1 MDLIRTVSQP
11 LDFKTVGFR
20 VAMVCVVVLLLAL
33 SSAVISTAVIAGAGL
48 LALGLLAGTGA
59 LIFSALPWLMQKVE
73 NQLLAL
79 RKAEARKNP
88 VEQLQNDCLRRAERL
103 NTFRQ
108 ALVNIGGQ
116 IESMR
121 DMLEERRRVN
131 PGQSLERQQRALERM
146 GFFYEVHI
154 GRLREANVA
163 LTAFQDLVKH
173 KEFEWRFATLAGD
186 IMRALNPREAEEL
199 LQNILSDEALKEV
212 QQRFNAVYAELDIG
226 MRAPDSPAHA
236 HLNQSALDPLGD
248 LQIELPRNTGGRP

>member
-1 MDLIRTVSQP
+1 MDLSTRVTQP
-11 LDFKTVGFR
+11 LDFKTISFR
-20 VAMVCVVVLLLAL
+20 IAMLCVVVLMLAL
-33 SSAVISTAVIAGAGL
+33 SSAVILKAVLAGAGL
-48 LALGLLAGTGA
+48 LALGAIAAIGVLT
-59 LIFSALPWLMQKVE
+59 FSAMPLLMQKLE
-73 NQLLAL
+73 NRLLAL

-116 IESMR
+116 IGSMR
-121 DMLEERRRVN
+121 DMLEERRRIN
-131 PGQSLERQQRALERM
+131 PSQNLERQQRALERM

-154 GRLREANVA
+154 GRLKEANAA
-163 LTAFQDLVKH
+163 LSAFQELVKQ

-199 LQNILSDEALKEV
+199 LQNILSDAALKEV

-226 MRAPDSPAHA
+226 MRAPDSPAYA
-236 HLNQSALDPLGD
+236 HLNQGALDPLGD
-248 LQIELPRNTGGRP
+248 LHIELPHTTGGRP

>member
-1 MDLIRTVSQP
+1 
-11 LDFKTVGFR
+11 
-20 VAMVCVVVLLLAL
+20 MVCVVVLLLAL
-33 SSAVISTAVIAGAGL
+33 SSALVSSAVVAGL
-48 LALGLLAGTGA
+48 GLVALGLIAGVGVLT
-59 LIFSALPWLMQKVE
+59 FSALPLLMQKLE
-73 NQLLAL
+73 NRLLAL
-79 RKAEARKNP
+79 RKSEARKNP

-121 DMLEERRRVN
+121 DMLEERRRVS
-131 PGQSLERQQRALERM
+131 PGQSLDRQQRALERM

-154 GRLREANVA
+154 GRLKEANAA
-163 LTAFQDLVKH
+163 LAAFQEMVLH

-186 IMRALNPREAEEL
+186 IMRALNPCEAQEL
-199 LQNILSDEALKEV
+199 LQNILTDAALKEV

-236 HLNQSALDPLGD
+236 HLNGSALDPLGD
-248 LQIELPRNTGGRP
+248 LHIELPHATGGQR